1 MSVWAKR
8 FDGMWPTIL
17 GCITFWCVA
26 GFEILDPRN
35 IGWLAGGLDPTQ
47 HYLGWLFFS
56 QSPWSFPLGLNPN
69 FGMDLSSAI
78 VFSDSLPLFA
88 FIFKCFTRVLSTP
101 FQYFGIWTLL
111 CLVLQAQFAYL
122 LVREITN
129 DRLLQVSGV
138 LLFVF
143 SPAMLWR
150 IGVTSALVGHFFIL
164 ASLYLNIRKNKSLT
178 FSRQLVY
185 WLLLIG
191 AAALV
196 HFYLLVMVLAL
207 AIADLW
213 DRAWTVRQ
221 KRLGVVLI
229 GVVLTLTLWQA
240 GYFSVQAGAA
250 STGNYG
256 IGRLNLLAPFDSN
269 GWSYL
274 LGDIADAPKN
284 YHSSD
289 AILSTFEGYNY
300 FGLGVIALV
309 IVVLMTVVKSA
320 QQRANAKQAMQS
332 AFAQYPA
339 LVWILGAL
347 LVFAISNNIGIA
359 HKAIRIPLP
368 DQVIAIASI
377 LRASA
382 RLFWPILYLVVW
394 ILIEQVIKLYSKPVA
409 AILVLIAALIQVI
422 DTSAGWLELR
432 DKLSQAPKSAWSTPL
447 LNSFWSDAAKH
458 YQALVRV
465 PAQNNA
471 GQWDVLA
478 NYAAKN
484 HWPTNSVFLA
494 RVDERKMAKAN
505 ERLERALASGQ
516 YDPNTLYILNDDKVI
531 PALLNLNKRTDL
543 LARINDFNVLAP
555 GWLTCQSCPQVD
567 SQLTI
572 ATFVPQF
579 SIGVPIDFSRSG
591 KQNLALV
598 MVSGWDYPQP
608 WGTWAVGRDAKLVLP
623 LPKSSNHV
631 SSDARSLEL
640 SVRAVVSP
648 AHPQQAVEVWVD
660 GVLAQTPVF
669 RQSEHN
675 QILIDIPP
683 QATRYGYMTVELRFP
698 NRVKPK
704 DIGMGDDIREL
715 SIGIESATFR

>member
-8 FDGMWPTIL
+8 FDWIWPTIL
-17 GCITFWCVA
+17 GCIAFWYVA

-35 IGWLAGGLDPTQ
+35 IAWLAGGLDPTQ
-47 HYLGWLFFS
+47 HYLGWRFFS

-88 FIFKCFTRVLSTP
+88 FIFKCFTQLLTTP
-101 FQYFGIWTLL
+101 FQYFGIWTLS
-111 CLVLQAQFAYL
+111 CLVLQAQFAHL
-122 LVREITN
+122 LLREITN
-129 DRLLQVSGV
+129 DRLLQAAGV

-164 ASLYLNIRKNKSLT
+164 ASLYLNIRKKESLT
-178 FSRQLVY
+178 FLHQLGY

-207 AIADLW
+207 AMADLW
-213 DRAWTVRQ
+213 DRAWTARQ
-221 KRLGVVLI
+221 KALGMALI

-240 GYFSVQAGAA
+240 GYFSVQAAAA

-256 IGRLNLLAPFDSN
+256 IGRLNLLAPLDSN

-289 AILSTFEGYNY
+289 VILSTFEGYNY
-300 FGLGVIALV
+300 LGLGVIALLLFV
-309 IVVLMTVVKSA
+309 FGAVLVNA
-320 QQRANAKQAMQS
+320 HYRASLKEAIH
-332 AFAQYPA
+332 AFFSRYPA
-339 LVWILGAL
+339 LVAICFAL
-347 LVFAISNNIGIA
+347 LIFAISNNIGIA

-382 RLFWPILYLVVW
+382 RLFWPILYLVTW
-394 ILIEQVIKLYSKPVA
+394 LLIAKVIKRYSKPTA
-409 AILVLIAALIQVI
+409 SILILLAALLQVI

-432 DKLSQAPKSAWSTPL
+432 DKLSQAPKSTWGTPL
-447 LNSFWSDAAKH
+447 QNRFWSDAAKH

-465 PAQNNA
+465 PAQNNT
-471 GQWDVLA
+471 GQWDILA
-478 NYAAKN
+478 NYAANN

-494 RVDERKMAKAN
+494 RVDEKKMALAN

-516 YDPNTLYILNDDKVI
+516 YDPKTLYILNDDKVI
-531 PALLNLNKRTDL
+531 PALLNLNKHTDL

-567 SQLTI
+567 SQLAI
-572 ATFVPQF
+572 AAFVPQF
-579 SIGVPIDFSRSG
+579 TVGMPIDFSRSG

-608 WGTWAVGRDAKLVLP
+608 WGTWALGRDAKLVLP
-623 LPKSSNHV
+623 LPKSRNQRPDV
-631 SSDARSLEL
+631 QLLEL
-640 SVRAVVSP
+640 RARAVVSP
-648 AHPQQAVEVWVD
+648 VHPQQGVEVWVN
-660 GVLAQTPVF
+660 GVLTQTPIF

-675 QILIDIPP
+675 QILIKIPA
-683 QATRYGYMTVELRFP
+683 QAIEYGYMTVELRFP
-698 NRVKPK
+698 DRIKPK